1 MPAALK
7 TPLLESDFAPLN
19 PTSNWNTSAAPARAA
34 SPAPARVAAAGAS
47 HAERGASVGAAS
59 PARISTREPARDV
72 AAPPMRSRPEPLA
85 PPART
90 QREVAEVGPRYV
102 RRERSHRR
110 FRPTLTAVLCGGA
123 LLGQLVLLLWLHGKT
138 LSSARQVEKMDAQIA
153 DVSNHIE
160 RTQERIA
167 AFDSSPQIKQWA
179 AQKGWKPAGHGDFD
193 DITKADQARAIAQAQ
208 AAAHAQSGEANSR

>member
-7 TPLLESDFAPLN
+7 TPQLEPDFAPFN
-19 PTSNWNTSAAPARAA
+19 SPSNTSAASSPAA
-34 SPAPARVAAAGAS
+34 SPASARAAVGAS
-47 HAERGASVGAAS
+47 TSQRAPSREAERQ
-59 PARISTREPARDV
+59 V
-72 AAPPMRSRPEPLA
+72 AAPPERSRPHA
-85 PPART
+85 PAARNE
-90 QREVAEVGPRYV
+90 REVAEPLPRYV
-102 RRERSHRR
+102 RRERHHRR

-179 AQKGWKPAGHGDFD
+179 AQKGWKPAEHGDFD

-208 AAAHAQSGEANSR
+208 ATSQAKAQEAEADSR